1 MFSRKKIDIL
11 RIIILLLTFLT
22 MMLLC
27 FVFLTD
33 LYGQNSN
40 RSSIEIN
47 KFYICKI
54 DGIIVPTIS
63 NYISKC
69 LDKASGNNAGLL
81 VIINT
86 PGGLEAPM
94 REISDKIINTSIPV
108 ISYVYP
114 EGARAASAGVFI
126 VYASDIAAM
135 SPSTSIGAAHPVNI
149 AASQQT
155 GDEVLMD
162 KVLKDSISYIRNLAK
177 LNNRNA
183 DWAEK
188 AVSESDSISSEEAL
202 KLNVINLIAADTDE
216 LLKKI
221 NGTVIEKKNSTFKIS
236 TENYF
241 TENIEMSFAA
251 KFLHIITNPNIAYV
265 LFILG
270 LLGIIYEFS
279 QPGLGVSGAIGVIC
293 IILGLYAFSVLPINY
308 AGLALIV
315 LSIILFILDIK
326 LNVGGMLSL
335 AGITS
340 LIIGSFILID
350 TSAPY
355 LQIARSLI
363 IGLSL
368 AISAFLIIVIR
379 AVYKVHRK
387 KPVTGNAGLVGTEGV
402 AIENL
407 KPSGL
412 IKTHGE
418 IWKAVS
424 IDTENIKKGSQVKII
439 TVQGLIL
446 YVKKVENT
454 KIIKQDN

>member
-1 MFSRKKIDIL
+1 M
-11 RIIILLLTFLT
+11 ILLIFLT
-22 MMLLC
+22 IL
-27 FVFLTD
+27 FVFSGVLPA
-33 LYGQNSN
+33 LFGQENN
-40 RSSIEIN
+40 KSSTEIN

-69 LDKASGNNAGLL
+69 LDKALSNNAALL
-81 VIINT
+81 ILINT
-86 PGGLEAPM
+86 PGGLEASM
-94 REISDKIINTSIPV
+94 REIADKIINTSIPV

-135 SPSTSIGAAHPVNI
+135 SPSTSIGAAHPINM
-149 AASQQT
+149 AAGQQT

-188 AVSESDSISSEEAL
+188 AIGESDSISSEEAL

-216 LLKKI
+216 LLRII
-221 NGTVIEKKNSTFKIS
+221 NGTIIEKKNLTFKIS
-236 TENYF
+236 TENYS
-241 TENIEMSFAA
+241 TENIEMGFAA
-251 KFLHIITNPNIAYV
+251 KFLHIITNPNIAYI

-279 QPGLGVSGAIGVIC
+279 QPGLGISGAIGVIC

-315 LSIILFILDIK
+315 LSIILFILDVR
-326 LNVGGMLSL
+326 LNVGGMMSL
-335 AGITS
+335 AGIAS

-350 TSAPY
+350 TRAPY
-355 LQIARSLI
+355 LQIAKSLI

-368 AISAFLIIVIR
+368 VISAFLIIVIR
-379 AVYKVHRK
+379 AVYKIHRK
-387 KPVTGNAGLVGTEGV
+387 KPVTGNAGLVETEGV

-407 KPSGL
+407 KPSGM

-424 IDTENIKKGSQVKII
+424 VDSKNIRKGSHVKIV
-439 TVQGLIL
+439 TVRGLLL
-446 YVKKVENT
+446 YVKKIEESA
-454 KIIKQDN
+454 KQNN